1 MIFPMG
7 FQHPLPKKITNK
19 HRGYRNP
26 PKIPPFTVGG
36 FGFAE
41 DFQVEIQLSSSTDDS
56 LTEDCG
62 MVFSGDVPVFGRKC
76 DAVDGSEFLHQ
87 LGCIKDG
94 K

>member
-1 MIFPMG
+1 M
-7 FQHPLPKKITNK
+7 
-19 HRGYRNP
+19 
-26 PKIPPFTVGG
+26 
-36 FGFAE
+36 
-41 DFQVEIQLSSSTDDS
+41 EIQLSSSTDDS